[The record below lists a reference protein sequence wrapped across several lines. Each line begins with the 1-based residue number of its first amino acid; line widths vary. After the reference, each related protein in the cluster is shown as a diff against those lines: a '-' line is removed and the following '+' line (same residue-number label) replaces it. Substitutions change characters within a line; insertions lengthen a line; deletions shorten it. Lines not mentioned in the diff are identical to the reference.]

1 MILIVEIHG
10 PPNYQSKYPYNHFHT
25 GLFANRSFEKGTFVS
40 FYNGIRMLADDL
52 DEDSKEVD
60 HVFKF
65 IYHP

>member
-1 MILIVEIHG
+1 M
-10 PPNYQSKYPYNHFHT
+10 YNHFHT
-25 GLFANRSFEKGTFVS
+25 GLFANRSFEKGTFIS

-60 HVFKF
+60 NILKL